1 MHIPKIEQETIITFN
16 EAEKTA
22 SVYTMNA
29 ALIRKLEGLTESR
42 PDDARRVRTFP
53 DGAQEYEVPKKWVRI
68 TASRILPPEEMEF
81 RKELGRAN
89 RLAQLALKSGSRD
102 QLPALNAT

>member
-22 SVYTMNA
+22 SVYTMNS
-29 ALIRKLEGLTESR
+29 ALKKKLEGLTQTR
-42 PDDARRVRTFP
+42 PDDARLVKTFP
-53 DGAQEYEVPKKWVRI
+53 DGTQEYEVPKKWVRI
-68 TASRILPPEEMEF
+68 NASRILTPEEMEF

-89 RLAQLALKSGSRD
+89 RLAQLTLKSGSRD
-102 QLPALNAT
+102 PLPDHNAT